1 MAQGGTGH
9 VKVLSR
15 SDGRSATAAAAY
27 RAATIIQDD
36 RTGLAFDYRKKQGV
50 LEVLSFHP
58 PVQLAPGEAKPAWME
73 RLEALDEYWNKVEQ
87 AETRKNSRVAREF
100 LVPLPHE
107 LTRAQR
113 VDLAQR
119 ISDQIAA
126 RYQVAGTACIHAPDK
141 GGDDRN
147 FHVHI
152 LFPTRRINLQTG
164 ELGEKT
170 RELDDKVTGPEEIV
184 WLMGMGESEINWAL
198 EAAGI
203 ERRVD
208 WRSIEARH
216 AEAVANGDLVQAA
229 ALNYSPQVHEGSRV
243 TQIRRDAEKRAAVS
257 GDSVVESLVGECDLI
272 AFNEGAKE
280 LKAAALE
287 HAAALAEVAEAR
299 ASLIEAEALFEE
311 ARRAAELARV
321 GLGDDLASD
330 VGYLESSEDEGEIQE
345 AGQVVDLAEYRE
357 SQKGGGQPKADAPL
371 ESVISAEP
379 DDPDERLPEQMGFD
393 LIPEPEQPVFLEEVT
408 HSIEAEHPEL
418 NAEEKDDEWGVAL
431 SGNMFPVSAQE
442 EVRQVVTATVGRV
455 INRSVALEDDEDVA
469 ALKGAM
475 DSGLVALLAAR
486 AKKER
491 DEIIRQ
497 LQMLMN
503 QEKMLK
509 PVPHVPQ
516 QTLAGLLRDFLAS
529 IPGLGWIGVSRHTR
543 AMQELAAHNAAQQ
556 QLASKREDLEQ
567 KAELLEQSVPLAS
580 RQDAETLIKNRAIAA
595 AAEVSLPKQRKEND
609 SLLKQLEQE
618 KQMLKSDEAKGLAS
632 LPGFGWVGASEREQ
646 ARRQKEKYRLDVAQA
661 EAQREKLDRLQK
673 VLEALHQ
680 SIAADEQRPG
690 MTEQLQAIKDYQE
703 QIEEARRKWAR
714 AKADFSSALSSTGY
728 QLKHKAQRE
737 IERGN
742 REWAARHEDDRRV
755 ISAAIVEA
763 QGLAQSMLQEAES
776 LQNRMAENLTDDQA
790 LEGFKPTKAQLDML
804 EQGQEQLQSLPLLAG
819 QMEEQREL
827 QRRAD
832 RVESPKDAQEP
843 RPFKQSEPKL

>member
-36 RTGLAFDYRKKQGV
+36 RTGLTFDYRKKGGV

-73 RLEALDEYWNKVEQ
+73 RLEALDEYWNQVEQ
-87 AETRKNSRVAREF
+87 AERRKNSRVAREF

-107 LTRAQR
+107 LTHAQR

-208 WRSIEARH
+208 WRSIETRH
-216 AEAVANGDLVQAA
+216 AEAVANGDIVQAA
-229 ALNYSPQVHEGSRV
+229 ALDYTAQVHEGSRV

-330 VGYLESSEDEGEIQE
+330 VGYQESSEDEGETQE
-345 AGQVVDLAEYRE
+345 LGQVVDLVEYRE
-357 SQKGGGQPKADAPL
+357 SQKVGDQPKVDTPL
-371 ESVISAEP
+371 ESVTSAEP
-379 DDPDERLPEQMGFD
+379 DDPDERLPVPEQMGFE
-393 LIPEPEQPVFLEEVT
+393 LISEPEQLVVLEEDVPG
-408 HSIEAEHPEL
+408 IKAEQPGELEVEEDDGGWEAQFD
-418 NAEEKDDEWGVAL
+418 AAL
-431 SGNMFPVSAQE
+431 SENLFPVSPQE
-442 EVRQVVTATVGRV
+442 EVRRVVTATVGRV
-455 INRSVALEDDEDVA
+455 MAMAFEGDEDVS

-497 LQMLMN
+497 LQALMD
-503 QEKMLK
+503 QEKLLK
-509 PVPHVPQ
+509 PVPRVPQ

-543 AMQELAAHNAAQQ
+543 AVQELAAHNSAQQ

-567 KAELLEQSVPLAS
+567 KAELLEQGVPLAS
-580 RQDAETLIKNRAIAA
+580 RQDAETLMKNRAIAA

-609 SLLKQLEQE
+609 ALLKQLEQK
-618 KQMLKSDEAKGLAS
+618 KQVLESDEAKGLAS

-646 ARRQKEKYRLDVAQA
+646 ARLQKEKYRLDVAQA

-690 MTEQLQAIKDYQE
+690 MTERLQAIKDYQE
-703 QIEEARRKWAR
+703 QMEKARRKWAR
-714 AKADFSSALSSTGY
+714 EKADFSSALSSTGY
-728 QLKHKAQRE
+728 QLKRKAQHE
-737 IERGN
+737 IELGN
-742 REWAARHEDDRRV
+742 REWSARHEDDRRV
-755 ISAAIVEA
+755 ISAAIAKA

-776 LQNRMAENLTDDQA
+776 LQ
-790 LEGFKPTKAQLDML
+790 K
-804 EQGQEQLQSLPLLAG
+804 
-819 QMEEQREL
+819 
-827 QRRAD
+827 
-832 RVESPKDAQEP
+832 RV
-843 RPFKQSEPKL
+843 

>member
-36 RTGLAFDYRKKQGV
+36 RTGLAFDYRKKGGV

-73 RLEALDEYWNKVEQ
+73 RLEALDEYWNQVEQ

-107 LTRAQR
+107 LTHAQR

-119 ISDQIAA
+119 ISDQIAS

-164 ELGEKT
+164 ALGEKT
-170 RELDDKVTGPEEIV
+170 RELDDKKTGPEEIV

-198 EAAGI
+198 EGAGI

-208 WRSIEARH
+208 WRSIETRH

-257 GDSVVESLVGECDLI
+257 GDSVVESLTGECDLI
-272 AFNEGAKE
+272 LYNEASKE
-280 LKAAALE
+280 MKAAALE
-287 HAAALAEVAEAR
+287 HAAALTEVAEAR
-299 ASLIEAEALFEE
+299 VSLIEAEALFEE

-345 AGQVVDLAEYRE
+345 VSQVVDLAEYRE
-357 SQKGGGQPKADAPL
+357 SQKVGDQPKADAPL

-379 DDPDERLPEQMGFD
+379 DDPDVRLPVPEQMGFD
-393 LIPEPEQPVFLEEVT
+393 LMPEPEQPVFLEEVT
-408 HSIEAEHPEL
+408 HSIEAEHPDL
-418 NAEEKDDEWGVAL
+418 KAEEKDEWEVAP
-431 SGNMFPVSAQE
+431 GNLFPVSARE
-442 EVRQVVTATVGRV
+442 EVRQVLAATVGRV
-455 INRSVALEDDEDVA
+455 INRAVAFEEDEDVA
-469 ALKGAM
+469 ALQGAM
-475 DSGLVALLAAR
+475 DSGLAALVAAR
-486 AKKER
+486 AKTER
-491 DEIIRQ
+491 DEILRQ
-497 LQMLMN
+497 LQALMD

-543 AMQELAAHNAAQQ
+543 AVQELAAHKAAQQ
-556 QLASKREDLEQ
+556 RLADQREVLEQ
-567 KAELLEQSVPLAS
+567 KAERLEHAPEWVDPENLFPVVPAVGKSIQQKMDERLEQLLTKA
-580 RQDAETLIKNRAIAA
+580 
-595 AAEVSLPKQRKEND
+595 KQREQDDLGLIEPEDLFPVTQASGKSIQQKMDER
-609 SLLKQLEQE
+609 LEQLLV
-618 KQMLKSDEAKGLAS
+618 LKEQQALA
-632 LPGFGWVGASEREQ
+632 EQ
-646 ARRQKEKYRLDVAQA
+646 PQP
-661 EAQREKLDRLQK
+661 
-673 VLEALHQ
+673 
-680 SIAADEQRPG
+680 ADETPQ
-690 MTEQLQAIKDYQE
+690 
-703 QIEEARRKWAR
+703 
-714 AKADFSSALSSTGY
+714 
-728 QLKHKAQRE
+728 
-737 IERGN
+737 
-742 REWAARHEDDRRV
+742 
-755 ISAAIVEA
+755 
-763 QGLAQSMLQEAES
+763 ES
-776 LQNRMAENLTDDQA
+776 L
-790 LEGFKPTKAQLDML
+790 
-804 EQGQEQLQSLPLLAG
+804 
-819 QMEEQREL
+819 
-827 QRRAD
+827 
-832 RVESPKDAQEP
+832 EP
-843 RPFKQSEPKL
+843 RRLKPSGPKL